1 MVRIV
6 GNDELDDLVACFF
19 DDSLL
24 EPAFSYASGMARRL
38 GLLLITDFSNVDAD
52 AWPFPVMMLAAY
64 PDHIEV
70 LVDGFEGDHGR
81 AFGPIEQA
89 RADLYAYETSAT
101 LGLPLYFASGSHA

>member
-1 MVRIV
+1 V
-6 GNDELDDLVACFF
+6 GRFF
-19 DDSLL
+19 DEALL
-24 EPAFSYASGMARRL
+24 EPAVCYASDMARQFS
-38 GLLLITDFSNVDAD
+38 LLLVTDFSNVDAD

-70 LVDGFEGDHGR
+70 LVDGCEGDHGR

-101 LGLPLYFASGSHA
+101 LGLPLYFTSCSHA